1 MDDLINGLKT
11 LRIPAIATAI
21 GLSFISAPATAE
33 LKRPTDPDSLA
44 KRVGMTAI
52 YDEGMSGVVAQGFQ
66 DDVDYLMEV
75 VDQTGPTDQAP
86 EIALMTVFQVAIPFL
101 SAFSDYTISGVAYDD
116 PEAERVIFN
125 ADSTV
130 TLILPDRIGEIA
142 YRNFKA
148 RDSSGAAM
156 GDIVFDEIR
165 LLENSTLKLI
175 GTD

>member
-1 MDDLINGLKT
+1 MDALLNGLKT
-11 LRIPAIATAI
+11 LRIPVIATAI
-21 GLSFISAPATAE
+21 GISLISISAFAE
-33 LKRPTDPDSLA
+33 SKIPTDPESLA
-44 KRVGMTAI
+44 ERVGMTAI
-52 YDEGMSGVVAQGFQ
+52 YDEGMSEVVAQGFQ

-75 VDQTGPTDQAP
+75 VEQTGPNNQAP
-86 EIALMTVFQVAIPFL
+86 EIALMTVLQTAIPFL
-101 SAFSDYTISGVAYDD
+101 PAFSGYTISGVEYDD

-125 ADSTV
+125 ADATV

-142 YRNFKA
+142 YRDFKA

>member
-1 MDDLINGLKT
+1 MDALLNGLKT
-11 LRIPAIATAI
+11 LRIPVIATAI
-21 GLSFISAPATAE
+21 GLSLISISAFAE
-33 LKRPTDPDSLA
+33 SKIPTDPESLA

-52 YDEGMSGVVAQGFQ
+52 YDEGMSEVVAQGCQ
-66 DDVDYLMEV
+66 DDVDFLMEV
-75 VDQTGPTDQAP
+75 VEQTGPNDQAP
-86 EIALMTVFQVAIPFL
+86 EIALMTVLQTAIPFL
-101 SAFSDYTISGVAYDD
+101 PAFSGYTISGVEYDD

-125 ADSTV
+125 ADATV

>member
-1 MDDLINGLKT
+1 MDALFNGLKT
-11 LRIPAIATAI
+11 LRIPSIVAAL
-21 GLSFISAPATAE
+21 GLSVISASTFAE
-33 LKRPTDPDSLA
+33 FKRPTDQDSLA

-86 EIALMTVFQVAIPFL
+86 EIALMASIQTALPFL
-101 SAFSDYTISGVAYDD
+101 QMFSDYTISGVEYDD

-125 ADSTV
+125 ADATV

-142 YRNFKA
+142 YRDFKA
-148 RDSSGAAM
+148 KDSSGAPM
-156 GDIVFDEIR
+156 GDIIFDDVR

-175 GTD
+175 GSD

>member
-1 MDDLINGLKT
+1 MDALLNGLKT
-11 LRIPAIATAI
+11 LRIPVIATAI
-21 GLSFISAPATAE
+21 GLSLISISAFAE
-33 LKRPTDPDSLA
+33 SKIPTDPESLA
-44 KRVGMTAI
+44 ERVGMTAI
-52 YDEGMSGVVAQGFQ
+52 YDEGMSEVVAQGFQ

-75 VDQTGPTDQAP
+75 VEQTGPNNQAP
-86 EIALMTVFQVAIPFL
+86 EIALMTVLQTAIPFL
-101 SAFSDYTISGVAYDD
+101 PAFSGYTISGVEYDD

-125 ADSTV
+125 ADATV

>member
-1 MDDLINGLKT
+1 MDALLNGLKT
-11 LRIPAIATAI
+11 LRIPLTATAI
-21 GLSFISAPATAE
+21 GLSLISISAFAE
-33 LKRPTDPDSLA
+33 SKRPTDPESLA

-52 YDEGMSGVVAQGFQ
+52 YDEGMSEVVAQGFQ

-75 VDQTGPTDQAP
+75 VEQTGPNDQAP
-86 EIALMTVFQVAIPFL
+86 EIALMTVLQTAIPFL
-101 SAFSDYTISGVAYDD
+101 PAFSGYTISGVEYDD

-125 ADSTV
+125 ADATV

-142 YRNFKA
+142 YRDFKA